1 MAALTVQSLQGLAT
15 PGAGSAAAAGGDVLP
30 MGRRARVKVVVG
42 GTATTVTLTPTGP
55 YIKGAPA
62 RVFTSV
68 SNTTIDEPTW
78 NYPGHPG
85 SPDLGLLAIT
95 YSQVTG
101 VTTGGYVVEGR

>member
-1 MAALTVQSLQGLAT
+1 
-15 PGAGSAAAAGGDVLP
+15 
-30 MGRRARVKVVVG
+30 
-42 GTATTVTLTPTGP
+42 
-55 YIKGAPA
+55 
-62 RVFTSV
+62 V

-78 NYPGHPG
+78 NYPGQPG